1 MLGRLALALPLL
13 LAASEYSPRTVKAPA
28 GRYLGFKQVGSDP
41 YNYES
46 LELVLTAKGGATL
59 TWARR
64 DQTDERE
71 RRRLPLSDLHLDEA
85 GFSATVRGDRP
96 PTVPNRLEGRFVIKG
111 PGDNAKG
118 PMEPGILFTG
128 DWFLQ
133 ESRE

>member
-1 MLGRLALALPLL
+1 MLGRFVLALPVL
-13 LAASEYSPRTVKAPA
+13 LAASDYAPRTVKAPA
-28 GRYLGFKQVGSDP
+28 GRYLGFKQVGTDP

-46 LELVLTAKGGATL
+46 LELILTVRGSATL

-85 GFSATVRGDRP
+85 GFAATVKGDRP
-96 PTVPNRLEGRFVIKG
+96 PTVPARLEGRFVIKG
-111 PGDNAKG
+111 PGNDAKG
-118 PMEPGILFTG
+118 PLEPGILFNG

-133 ESRE
+133 EAND

>member
-1 MLGRLALALPLL
+1 LLGRFALTLPLL
-13 LAASEYSPRTVKAPA
+13 LAASDYAPRTVKAPA

-64 DQTDERE
+64 DQTGERE

-85 GFSATVRGDRP
+85 GFAATVKGDRP
-96 PTVPNRLEGRFVIKG
+96 PTVPARLEGRFVIKG

-118 PMEPGILFTG
+118 PLEPGILFTG

-133 ESRE
+133 DSKE